1 MVDVRRK
8 IVIIHPPKTGGT
20 SVQLALL
27 GNIAYETGAGVLR
40 HDPFSTIVAKMAQVK
55 TWRRAILVRNPFA
68 RLESLY
74 FYAKGHRWQHN
85 GVWRRQANG
94 TAKSVVKTESFE
106 AWVEREEP
114 RDWFT
119 ERYAPEGL
127 QVWPMWRYVED
138 WGAQQIHLED
148 IETELPAFLGETIE
162 LPRIRVSKRSAVC
175 WSEAMITKV
184 QRWFCLD
191 FELFGYP
198 IGGPV

>member
-1 MVDVRRK
+1 
-8 IVIIHPPKTGGT
+8 
-20 SVQLALL
+20 
-27 GNIAYETGAGVLR
+27 
-40 HDPFSTIVAKMAQVK
+40 
-55 TWRRAILVRNPFA
+55 
-68 RLESLY
+68 
-74 FYAKGHRWQHN
+74 
-85 GVWRRQANG
+85 
-94 TAKSVVKTESFE
+94 
-106 AWVEREEP
+106 
-114 RDWFT
+114 
-119 ERYAPEGL
+119 
-127 QVWPMWRYVED
+127 MWRYVED